1 MRKRVGMIAS
11 IICSLAVS
19 VAAYA
24 VPLDKSEFNLMIPQ
38 IITAKALDPIKTEM
52 TYVDFIASAHY
63 EMVINTIEQV
73 PIVNEAV
80 VAMNVKSI
88 QTISKVAVIQ
98 NSNFERQV
106 S

>member
-1 MRKRVGMIAS
+1 
-11 IICSLAVS
+11 
-19 VAAYA
+19 
-24 VPLDKSEFNLMIPQ
+24 
-38 IITAKALDPIKTEM
+38 M